1 VITRPRRAL
10 FVTLAIAGAAGVT
23 LTAQAVRASKVV
35 DEPTRQE
42 ALSHF
47 RAGQELMAGEQFER
61 AAEEFGKAI
70 DLDAL
75 LSIAHYQRGQ
85 AFMNLHRYANATKS
99 YKDCIEALRALDAL
113 RESNRF
119 QADKLR
125 DDEIRE
131 MRESIEQL
139 GQLAAKYPNAGYAL
153 KATQAEQHLH
163 DLENRRGG
171 VGDAFRPPA
180 QVLLAL
186 GSAYFRNG
194 EREAAEVQWL
204 AAIDANPKLGEAHN
218 NIAVIYMQTGRFDQA
233 IKELNLA
240 EKAGFKVNP
249 QFKAD
254 LKERSKVTR

>member
-1 VITRPRRAL
+1 MITRPRRAL
-10 FVTLAIAGAAGVT
+10 LVTLAIAVSAGVT
-23 LTAQAVRASKVV
+23 LTAQTVRTPRVA

-42 ALSHF
+42 ALRHF
-47 RAGQELMAGEQFER
+47 RAGQELMSGEQFER
-61 AAEEFGKAI
+61 AADEFGKAI
-70 DLDAL
+70 DLDGL

-85 AFMNLHRYANATKS
+85 AFMNLRRYASAAKS
-99 YKDCIEALRALDAL
+99 YTDCIESLRALDAL

-131 MRESIEQL
+131 MRDSIQL
-139 GQLAAKYPNAGYAL
+139 LEQLAAKYPNGGYAL
-153 KATQAEQHLH
+153 KATQAEQHLR
-163 DLENRRGG
+163 DLENRRGS
-171 VGDAFRPPA
+171 VGDTFRPPA
-180 QVLLAL
+180 EVLLAL

-194 EREAAEVQWL
+194 ERDAAEAQWL

-218 NIAVIYMQTGRFDQA
+218 NIAVIYMQTGRYQQA
-233 IKELNLA
+233 QDELALA

-254 LKERSKVTR
+254 LKERTKR